1 MKKFYVVLVLTLFLF
16 SCAHEEK
23 QKKQSNQSKKAEV
36 EMPKMS
42 LKIHSR
48 KSTIGIPLEMSILV
62 KNNIKPDSIYFFIN
76 NKKVFTSDT
85 SDTSYIWQTK
95 DAHTGTQYIQVN
107 SYYKGA
113 FTISSSTCILFSDI
127 IPKEHSYRIIEKLPH
142 DREAYTQGFYFEKG
156 FFYEATGL
164 KGESSLRKVVPQ
176 TGEVINSFT
185 IPATIFGEGITA
197 FHDKIIQLSW
207 QSRVGFVYDKKS
219 FKLLHQFNYS
229 TEGWGITTDSS
240 ALIMSDGTNY
250 IYFLDPNTFSIIRSI
265 EVYDNKSPV
274 TKLNELEYIDGK
286 IWANIYMTDKVAI
299 IEPKTGKVDA
309 YIDFSKLLDPKLR
322 QPDTD
327 VLNGIAYDNVTKHI
341 WVTGKKWPLIY
352 RVVIL

>member
-1 MKKFYVVLVLTLFLF
+1 MKKLYVIIAVALLFF
-16 SCAHEEK
+16 SCSNEEK
-23 QKKQSNQSKKAEV
+23 QIKQGKQSKEVEV

-42 LKIHSR
+42 LKIQSR
-48 KSTIGIPLEMSILV
+48 KSTIGIPLEMSISL
-62 KNNIKPDSIYFFIN
+62 KNNVKPDSIHFFIN
-76 NKKVFTSDT
+76 NVKVFTGDT
-85 SDTSYIWQTK
+85 SDTSFIWQTK

-127 IPKEHSYRIIEKLPH
+127 VPKEHSYRVIEKLPH
-142 DREAYTQGFYFEKG
+142 DRGAYTQGFYFDNG

-164 KGESSLRKVVPQ
+164 RGESSLRKVNPK

-185 IPATIFGEGITA
+185 IPSTIFGEGITA
-197 FHDKIIQLSW
+197 FHDKIFQLSW
-207 QSRVGFVYDKKS
+207 QSRVGFIYDKES
-219 FKLLHQFNYS
+219 FKLLKQFNYS

-299 IEPKTGKVDA
+299 IEPETGKVDA
-309 YIDFSKLLDPKLR
+309 YIDFSKLLDSKLR

-327 VLNGIAYDNVTKHI
+327 VLNGIAYDKKTKHI